1 MKEILRIKLA
11 HLPTPV
17 EELKRLT
24 KKLNGPELFIKRDD
38 LTGLAFGGN
47 KIRKLEYL
55 AADALDKGCK
65 TLITAGAI
73 QSNHCRQTAAVA
85 RKLGMDIILVL
96 GGDEPE
102 DPEANTYLDVL
113 MGAEIYWTTRD
124 LIKGKLEEVYQQAVE
139 DGLKPYMVSYGGS
152 NPTGAASYAYAFRE
166 LLEQRTDID
175 WIVFAT
181 SSGGTQAGLHAGKVL
196 LDSGVKILGISV
208 DEPKEKVQD
217 AVSGLAG
224 KTCELLGDPREISP
238 DEILVN
244 DDYLGGGYA
253 VMGEAEIEAI
263 KLFALE
269 EAVMVDPVYT
279 GRAAAGLIDLV
290 RKGYFGKD
298 EKVLFWHTGGTP
310 VLFADKYRKKLLNF

>member
-1 MKEILRIKLA
+1 MKEISRIKLA

-17 EELKRLT
+17 EELKRLS

-55 AADALDKGCK
+55 AADAQAKGCK

-113 MGAEIYWTTRD
+113 MGAKIYWTTRD

-139 DGLKPYMVSYGGS
+139 DGLKPYMVPYGGS
-152 NPTGAASYAYAFRE
+152 SPTGAVSYAYAFRE

-175 WIVFAT
+175 WIIFAT
-181 SSGGTQAGLHAGKVL
+181 SSGGTHAGLHAGKVL
-196 LDSGVKILGISV
+196 FDSGVKILGISV

-217 AVSGLAG
+217 VVSRLAG
-224 KTCELLGDPREISP
+224 KTCELLGDLREISP

-253 VMGEAEIEAI
+253 VMGEAEVEAI
-263 KLFALE
+263 RLFALE

-290 RKGYFGKD
+290 RKGFFGKD

-310 VLFADKYRKKLLNF
+310 VLFADKYRRKLLNF

>member
-1 MKEILRIKLA
+1 MKEISIIKLA
-11 HLPTPV
+11 YLPTPV

-24 KKLNGPELFIKRDD
+24 GKLDGPKLFIKRDD
-38 LTGLAFGGN
+38 QTGLAFGGN
-47 KIRKLEYL
+47 KTRKLEYL
-55 AADALDKGCK
+55 AADAQDKGCK
-65 TLITAGAI
+65 TLISTGAI
-73 QSNHCRQTAAVA
+73 QSNHCRQTAAAA
-85 RKLGMDIILVL
+85 RKLGMDVILIL

-113 MGAEIYWTTRD
+113 MGAKIHWTTRD
-124 LIKGKLEEVYQQAVE
+124 LIKVKLEEVYQQAVE
-139 DGLKPYMVSYGGS
+139 DGLKPYMVPYGGS
-152 NPTGAASYAYAFRE
+152 SPTGAVSYAYALRE

-181 SSGGTQAGLHAGKVL
+181 SSGGTQAGLHAGKLL
-196 LDSGVKILGISV
+196 LDSDVKILGISV
-208 DEPKEKVQD
+208 DEPKEKIQD
-217 AVSGLAG
+217 TVSGLAG
-224 KTCELLGDPREISP
+224 EVCELLGDPREISP

-263 KLFALE
+263 RLFALE

-279 GRAAAGLIDLV
+279 GRAAAGLIDLI
-290 RKGYFGKD
+290 RKGYFGQD

-310 VLFADKYRKKLLNF
+310 ALFADKYRRKLLNF